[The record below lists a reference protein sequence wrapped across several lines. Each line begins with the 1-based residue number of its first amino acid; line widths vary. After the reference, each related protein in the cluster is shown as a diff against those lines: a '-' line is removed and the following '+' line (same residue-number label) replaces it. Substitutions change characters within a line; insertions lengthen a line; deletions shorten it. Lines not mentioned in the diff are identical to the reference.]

1 MTGFL
6 EYRILGDF
14 HRSAFMRVSFL
25 KKFFISILAVAV
37 VAGSIP
43 AGTVY
48 AKTTVKRASWSLSKL
63 SASERQMYDHLI
75 SELERILREGGSTK
89 ITFDISQDGL
99 TSGDQVSDLWKK
111 LYTYA
116 SNNHPELL
124 CYEEINPDEPNEDNI
139 KIADDFLQFTVSI
152 GVDKSYR
159 GADEFTLDSSTLQKV
174 TTAESTAEQV
184 ISDNSG
190 KGIYDTI
197 KAYADWI
204 SEHVSYDH
212 SWDSTPDSE
221 ITSNSPWS
229 MIAVFDNDPYTNVV
243 CEGYSKAFQY
253 LMDHTQRFVDAGI
266 VSKLVTSTKLVDGN
280 DNGHMW
286 NVVTIDGKNYI
297 VDVTWYDNDSD
308 SYNDSYL
315 LGGQATVDAD
325 TEGYHT
331 YDQDTT
337 DFYTQDELQLSDTAF
352 DRSSE
357 KPATV
362 VTGPAVTGGGDT
374 PTGGNT
380 SGTSGNT
387 SGNRGTTGGNTSGNS
402 GTTGGNT
409 SGNSGTTRGNTSGN
423 SSSNSGNT
431 GNNSGSTGNTQ
442 TGGNTRGSTGNTS
455 TNSTSGTTGNSN
467 TSNNTSGST
476 SGNRNNSGL
485 TNSTTDN
492 TPVSYNTAG
501 AIAGGDSRIGGSS
514 SDHWNTD
521 SSNDISVTRSSSSS
535 STSKSQINSIQ
546 KKKGGISMLTA
557 GSRKLTLTIKKTI
570 VSGKTVKYQTA
581 IKQQKAKKWQKSYV
595 SGTKMTFK
603 NLKKGKTYWISVRPY
618 ITVNGVRYFGK
629 WSETLVRKAK

>member
-1 MTGFL
+1 
-6 EYRILGDF
+6 
-14 HRSAFMRVSFL
+14 MRVSFL

-75 SELERILREGGSTK
+75 SELGRILREGGSTK

-139 KIADDFLQFTVSI
+139 QIAGDFSQFTVSI

-229 MIAVFDNDPYTNVV
+229 MIAVFDNDPFTNVV

-337 DFYTQDELQLSDTAF
+337 DFYTQDELRLSDTAY
-352 DRSSE
+352 DKSSE

-374 PTGGNT
+374 STGGNT

-423 SSSNSGNT
+423 SSSDS

-442 TGGNTRGSTGNTS
+442 TGGKTGGSTGNTS

-514 SDHWNTD
+514 SDYWNTD

-535 STSKSQINSIQ
+535 STSKSQMNSIQ

-557 GSRKLTLTIKKTI
+557 GSRKLTLTIKKTT

-595 SGTKMTFK
+595 SGTKVTFK

-629 WSETLVRKAK
+629 WSKTLVRKAK

>member
-1 MTGFL
+1 
-6 EYRILGDF
+6 
-14 HRSAFMRVSFL
+14 MRVSFL

-63 SASERQMYDHLI
+63 SASERHMYDHLI

-139 KIADDFLQFTVSI
+139 QIAGDFSQFTVSI

-159 GADEFTLDSSTLQKV
+159 GADEFTLDSSTLQKA
-174 TTAESTAEQV
+174 TTAKSTAEQV

-229 MIAVFDNDPYTNVV
+229 MIAVFDNDPSTNVV

-325 TEGYHT
+325 TEGYHN

-409 SGNSGTTRGNTSGN
+409 SGN
-423 SSSNSGNT
+423 
-431 GNNSGSTGNTQ
+431 
-442 TGGNTRGSTGNTS
+442 
-455 TNSTSGTTGNSN
+455 SGTTGNSN

-546 KKKGGISMLTA
+546 KKKGGISKLTA
-557 GSRKLTLTIKKTI
+557 GSRKLTLTIKKTT

-581 IKQQKAKKWQKSYV
+581 IKQQKAKNWQKAYV
-595 SGTKMTFK
+595 SGTKVTFK

-618 ITVNGVRYFGK
+618 ITVNEVRYFGK
-629 WSETLVRKAK
+629 WSKTLVRKAK

>member
-1 MTGFL
+1 
-6 EYRILGDF
+6 
-14 HRSAFMRVSFL
+14 MRVSFL

-63 SASERQMYDHLI
+63 SASERHMYDHLI

-139 KIADDFLQFTVSI
+139 QIAGDFSQFTVFI

-159 GADEFTLDSSTLQKV
+159 GADEFTLDSLTLQKV

-197 KAYADWI
+197 KVYADWI

-212 SWDSTPDSE
+212 YWDSTPDSE

-229 MIAVFDNDPYTNVV
+229 MIAVFDNDPSTNVV

-374 PTGGNT
+374 STGGDTPTGGNT

-442 TGGNTRGSTGNTS
+442 TGGNTSGSTGNTS
-455 TNSTSGTTGNSN
+455 TNSTSGTTGNSS

-514 SDHWNTD
+514 SDYWNTD

-557 GSRKLTLTIKKTI
+557 GSRKLTLTIKKTT

-581 IKQQKAKKWQKSYV
+581 IKQPKAKNWQKAYV
-595 SGTKMTFK
+595 SGTKVTFK
-603 NLKKGKTYWISVRPY
+603 NLKKEKTYWISVRPY

-629 WSETLVRKAK
+629 WSKTLVRKAK

>member
-1 MTGFL
+1 
-6 EYRILGDF
+6 
-14 HRSAFMRVSFL
+14 MRVSFL

-63 SASERQMYDHLI
+63 SASERRMYDHLI

-139 KIADDFLQFTVSI
+139 QIADDFSQFTVFI

-229 MIAVFDNDPYTNVV
+229 MIAVFDNDPYTNVA

-337 DFYTQDELQLSDTAF
+337 DFYTQDELQLSGTAF

-387 SGNRGTTGGNTSGNS
+387 SGNS

-423 SSSNSGNT
+423 SSSNRGNT

-442 TGGNTRGSTGNTS
+442 TGGNTSGSTGNTS

-546 KKKGGISMLTA
+546 KKKGGISKLTA
-557 GSRKLTLTIKKTI
+557 GSRKLTLTIKKTT

-581 IKQQKAKKWQKSYV
+581 IKQPKAKNWQKAYV
-595 SGTKMTFK
+595 SGTKVTFK

-629 WSETLVRKAK
+629 WSKTLVRKAK

>member
-1 MTGFL
+1 
-6 EYRILGDF
+6 
-14 HRSAFMRVSFL
+14 MRASFL
-25 KKFFISILAVAV
+25 KKFFISLLAAAV
-37 VAGSIP
+37 VAGSAP

-48 AKTTVKRASWSLSKL
+48 AKSTVKRASWSLSKL
-63 SASERQMYDHLI
+63 SASERQMYDHFI

-99 TSGDQVSDLWKK
+99 TSENQVSDLWKK

-124 CYEEINPDEPNEDNI
+124 CYEEINPDEPDEDNI
-139 KIADDFLQFTVSI
+139 QIAGDFSQFTVSI

-159 GADEFTLDSSTLQKV
+159 GADEFTLDRSTLQKV
-174 TTAESTAEQV
+174 TAAESTAEQV

-229 MIAVFDNDPYTNVV
+229 MIAVFDNDPSTNVV

-297 VDVTWYDNDSD
+297 VDVTWYDNDPD

-337 DFYTQDELQLSDTAF
+337 DFYTQDELRLSDTAY

-374 PTGGNT
+374 STGGNT

-387 SGNRGTTGGNTSGNS
+387 SGNSGSTGGNTSGNS

-409 SGNSGTTRGNTSGN
+409 SGNSGTTGGNTSGN

-442 TGGNTRGSTGNTS
+442 TGGNTSGSTGKAS

-476 SGNRNNSGL
+476 SGNRNNSG
-485 TNSTTDN
+485 TANSTTDN
-492 TPVSYNTAG
+492 TPVSYNTTG

-514 SDHWNTD
+514 SAYWNTD
-521 SSNDISVTRSSSSS
+521 SSNDSSVTRSSPG
-535 STSKSQINSIQ
+535 STSKSQVNSIQ
-546 KKKGGISMLTA
+546 KKKGGISKLTA
-557 GSRKLTLTIKKTI
+557 GSRKLTLTIKKTT

-595 SGTKMTFK
+595 SGTKVTFK

-629 WSETLVRKAK
+629 WSKTLVRKAK

>member
-1 MTGFL
+1 
-6 EYRILGDF
+6 
-14 HRSAFMRVSFL
+14 MRVSFL

-63 SASERQMYDHLI
+63 SAAESQMYDHLI

-99 TSGDQVSDLWKK
+99 KSEDQVSDLWKK

-124 CYEEINPDEPNEDNI
+124 CYEEINPDEQNENNI
-139 KIADDFLQFTVSI
+139 QIADDFSQFTVSI

-159 GADEFTLDSSTLQKV
+159 GVDEFTLDSSTLQKV

-197 KAYADWI
+197 KVYADWI

-374 PTGGNT
+374 STGGNT

-442 TGGNTRGSTGNTS
+442 TGGNTSGSTGNTS

-467 TSNNTSGST
+467 TTNNTSGNT

-485 TNSTTDN
+485 TNSITDN

-521 SSNDISVTRSSSSS
+521 SSNDSAVTRSSSSS
-535 STSKSQINSIQ
+535 STSKSQMNSIQ
-546 KKKGGISMLTA
+546 KKKGGISNCD
-557 GSRKLTLTIKKTI
+557 
-570 VSGKTVKYQTA
+570 
-581 IKQQKAKKWQKSYV
+581 KAAEGEEV
-595 SGTKMTFK
+595 AE
-603 NLKKGKTYWISVRPY
+603 IICVRHEGD
-618 ITVNGVRYFGK
+618 I
-629 WSETLVRKAK
+629 

>member
-1 MTGFL
+1 
-6 EYRILGDF
+6 
-14 HRSAFMRVSFL
+14 MRVSFL

-63 SASERQMYDHLI
+63 SASERRMYDHLI

-124 CYEEINPDEPNEDNI
+124 CYEEIHPDEPNEDNI
-139 KIADDFLQFTVSI
+139 QIADDFSQFTVFI

-229 MIAVFDNDPYTNVV
+229 MIAVFDNDPSTNVV

-266 VSKLVTSTKLVDGN
+266 VSKLVTSTRLVDGN

-337 DFYTQDELQLSDTAF
+337 DFYTQDELQLSGTAF

-387 SGNRGTTGGNTSGNS
+387 SGNS

-423 SSSNSGNT
+423 SSSNRGNT

-442 TGGNTRGSTGNTS
+442 TGGNTSGSTGNTS

-546 KKKGGISMLTA
+546 KKKGGISKLTA
-557 GSRKLTLTIKKTI
+557 GSRKLTLTIKKTT

-581 IKQQKAKKWQKSYV
+581 IKQPKAKNWQKAYV
-595 SGTKMTFK
+595 SGTKVTFK

-629 WSETLVRKAK
+629 WSKTLVRKAK

>member
-1 MTGFL
+1 
-6 EYRILGDF
+6 
-14 HRSAFMRVSFL
+14 MRASFL
-25 KKFFISILAVAV
+25 KKFFISLLAAAV
-37 VAGSIP
+37 VAGSAP

-48 AKTTVKRASWSLSKL
+48 AKSTVKRASWSLSKL
-63 SASERQMYDHLI
+63 SASERQMYDHFI
-75 SELERILREGGSTK
+75 SGLERILREGGSTK

-99 TSGDQVSDLWKK
+99 TSEDQVSDLWKK

-124 CYEEINPDEPNEDNI
+124 CYEEINPDEPDKDNI
-139 KIADDFLQFTVSI
+139 QIAGDFSQFTVSI

-159 GADEFTLDSSTLQKV
+159 GADEFTLDRSTLQKV

-229 MIAVFDNDPYTNVV
+229 MIAVFDNDPSTNVV

-337 DFYTQDELQLSDTAF
+337 DFYTQDELRLSDTAY

-362 VTGPAVTGGGDT
+362 VTGPAVTGGAT
-374 PTGGNT
+374 NTGNT
-380 SGTSGNT
+380 
-387 SGNRGTTGGNTSGNS
+387 
-402 GTTGGNT
+402 
-409 SGNSGTTRGNTSGN
+409 GN
-423 SSSNSGNT
+423 SSS
-431 GNNSGSTGNTQ
+431 STGNTQ
-442 TGGNTRGSTGNTS
+442 TGGNASGSTGKAS
-455 TNSTSGTTGNSN
+455 TNSTGGTTGNSN

-476 SGNRNNSGL
+476 SGNGNNSGL
-485 TNSTTDN
+485 TNSNTDN
-492 TPVSYNTAG
+492 TPVSYSTTG

-514 SDHWNTD
+514 SDYWNTD
-521 SSNDISVTRSSSSS
+521 SSKDSSVTRSSSLG

-546 KKKGGISMLTA
+546 KKKGGISRLTA
-557 GSRKLTLTIKKTI
+557 GSRKLTLTIKKTTA
-570 VSGKTVKYQTA
+570 SGKTVKYQTA

-595 SGTKMTFK
+595 SGTKVTFK
-603 NLKKGKTYWISVRPY
+603 NLIKGKTYWISVRPY
-618 ITVNGVRYFGK
+618 ITVNGARYFGK
-629 WSETLVRKAK
+629 WSKTLVRKAK

>member
-1 MTGFL
+1 
-6 EYRILGDF
+6 
-14 HRSAFMRVSFL
+14 MRVSFL

-63 SASERQMYDHLI
+63 SASERRMYDHLI

-139 KIADDFLQFTVSI
+139 QIADDFSQFTVFI

-229 MIAVFDNDPYTNVV
+229 MIAVFDNDPSTNVV

-266 VSKLVTSTKLVDGN
+266 VSKLVTSTRLVDGN

-337 DFYTQDELQLSDTAF
+337 DFYTQDELQLSGTAF

-387 SGNRGTTGGNTSGNS
+387 SGNS

-423 SSSNSGNT
+423 SSSNRGNT

-442 TGGNTRGSTGNTS
+442 TGGNTSGSTGNTS

-546 KKKGGISMLTA
+546 KKKGGISKLTA
-557 GSRKLTLTIKKTI
+557 GSRKLTLTIKKTT

-581 IKQQKAKKWQKSYV
+581 IKQPKAKNWQKAYV
-595 SGTKMTFK
+595 SGTKVTFK

-629 WSETLVRKAK
+629 WSKTLVRKAK

>member
-1 MTGFL
+1 
-6 EYRILGDF
+6 
-14 HRSAFMRVSFL
+14 MRASFL
-25 KKFFISILAVAV
+25 KKFFISLLAAAV
-37 VAGSIP
+37 VAGSAP

-48 AKTTVKRASWSLSKL
+48 AKSTVKRASWSLSKL
-63 SASERQMYDHLI
+63 SASERQMYDHFI

-99 TSGDQVSDLWKK
+99 TSENQVSDLWKK

-124 CYEEINPDEPNEDNI
+124 CYEEINPDEPDEDNI
-139 KIADDFLQFTVSI
+139 QTASDFSQFTVSI

-159 GADEFTLDSSTLQKV
+159 GADEFTLDRSTLQKV

-197 KAYADWI
+197 RAYADWI

-229 MIAVFDNDPYTNVV
+229 MIAVFDNDPSTNVV

-337 DFYTQDELQLSDTAF
+337 DFYTQDELRLSGTAY

-374 PTGGNT
+374 STGGNT

-387 SGNRGTTGGNTSGNS
+387 SGNSGSTGGNTSGNS
-402 GTTGGNT
+402 GTTVGNA
-409 SGNSGTTRGNTSGN
+409 SGN
-423 SSSNSGNT
+423 SSS
-431 GNNSGSTGNTQ
+431 STGNTQ
-442 TGGNTRGSTGNTS
+442 TGGNTSGSTGKAS

-467 TSNNTSGST
+467 TTNNTSGNT
-476 SGNRNNSGL
+476 SGNGNNSG
-485 TNSTTDN
+485 TANSTTDN
-492 TPVSYNTAG
+492 TPVSYNTTG

-514 SDHWNTD
+514 SDYWNTD
-521 SSNDISVTRSSSSS
+521 SSNDSSVTRSGSPG
-535 STSKSQINSIQ
+535 STSKSQVNSIQ
-546 KKKGGISMLTA
+546 KKKGGISKLTA
-557 GSRKLTLTIKKTI
+557 GSRKLTLTIKKTT

-581 IKQQKAKKWQKSYV
+581 IKQQKAEKWQKSYV
-595 SGTKMTFK
+595 SGTKVTFK

-618 ITVNGVRYFGK
+618 ITVNGARYFGK
-629 WSETLVRKAK
+629 WSKTLVRKAK

>member
-1 MTGFL
+1 
-6 EYRILGDF
+6 
-14 HRSAFMRVSFL
+14 MRASFL
-25 KKFFISILAVAV
+25 KKFFISLLAAAV
-37 VAGSIP
+37 VAGSAP

-48 AKTTVKRASWSLSKL
+48 AKSTVKRASWSLSKL
-63 SASERQMYDHLI
+63 SASERQMYDHFI

-99 TSGDQVSDLWKK
+99 TSEDQVSDLWKK

-124 CYEEINPDEPNEDNI
+124 CYEEINPDEPDEDNI
-139 KIADDFLQFTVSI
+139 QTAGDFSQFTVSI

-159 GADEFTLDSSTLQKV
+159 GADEFTLDRSTLQKV

-229 MIAVFDNDPYTNVV
+229 MIAVFDNDPSTNVV

-253 LMDHTQRFVDAGI
+253 LMDHTRRFVDAGI

-337 DFYTQDELQLSDTAF
+337 DFYTQDELRLSDTAY

-374 PTGGNT
+374 STGGNT

-387 SGNRGTTGGNTSGNS
+387 SGNSGSTGGNTSGNS
-402 GTTGGNT
+402 GTTG
-409 SGNSGTTRGNTSGN
+409 GNTSGN

-442 TGGNTRGSTGNTS
+442 TGGNTSGSTGKAS

-492 TPVSYNTAG
+492 TPVSYNTTG

-514 SDHWNTD
+514 SYYWNTD
-521 SSNDISVTRSSSSS
+521 SSNDSSVTRSSSPG
-535 STSKSQINSIQ
+535 STSKSQVNSIQ
-546 KKKGGISMLTA
+546 KKKGGISKLTA
-557 GSRKLTLTIKKTI
+557 GSRKLTLTIKKTT

-595 SGTKMTFK
+595 SGTKVTFK

-618 ITVNGVRYFGK
+618 ITVKGVRYFGK
-629 WSETLVRKAK
+629 WSKTLVRKAK

>member
-1 MTGFL
+1 
-6 EYRILGDF
+6 
-14 HRSAFMRVSFL
+14 MRVSFL

-75 SELERILREGGSTK
+75 SELERILRDGGSTK
-89 ITFDISQDGL
+89 ITFDAPQYEMPSTDDDANVIAD
-99 TSGDQVSDLWKK
+99 K

-116 SNNHPELL
+116 VNNHPELL
-124 CYEEINPDEPNEDNI
+124 SYESLSG
-139 KIADDFLQFTVSI
+139 KTYSLGTTGTSAGLSSFSI
-152 GVDKSYR
+152 SIVVDGAYR
-159 GADEFTLDSSTLQKV
+159 GADEYTLDSSFSAKENAAEAVAQK
-174 TTAESTAEQV
+174 V

-204 SEHVSYDH
+204 SDHVSYDTTAA
-212 SWDSTPDSE
+212 SWPDDAITDS
-221 ITSNSPWS
+221 SPWS
-229 MIAVFDNDPYTNVV
+229 MVSVFDNDPSTNVV

-253 LMDHTQRFVDAGI
+253 LMDNTQRFVDAGI
-266 VSKLVTSTKLVDGN
+266 TSKLVTSTE
-280 DNGHMW
+280 HMW
-286 NVVTIDGKNYI
+286 NVVTINGKNYL
-297 VDVTWYDNDSD
+297 VDVTWYDDD
-308 SYNDSYL
+308 DTDDTYYNPDFL
-315 LGGQATVDAD
+315 LGGQSVLDAID
-325 TEGYHT
+325 AGTYSYTDGSGNVRHFDRSNAGLHT
-331 YDQDTT
+331 YEKETT
-337 DFYTQDELQLSDTAF
+337 DFYTADELRLSDTPY
-352 DRSSE
+352 DKSSE

-374 PTGGNT
+374 STGGNT

-409 SGNSGTTRGNTSGN
+409 SGNSGTTGGNTSGN
-423 SSSNSGNT
+423 SGSNSGNT

-442 TGGNTRGSTGNTS
+442 TGGNPSGSTGKAS

-467 TSNNTSGST
+467 TTNNTSGNT
-476 SGNRNNSGL
+476 SGNGNNSG
-485 TNSTTDN
+485 TANSTTDN
-492 TPVSYNTAG
+492 TPVSYNTSG
-501 AIAGGDSRIGGSS
+501 AIAGGDSRIGGWS
-514 SDHWNTD
+514 SDYWNTD
-521 SSNDISVTRSSSSS
+521 GSNDSAVTRSSSPG
-535 STSKSQINSIQ
+535 STSKSQMNSIQ
-546 KKKGGISMLTA
+546 KKKGGISKLTA
-557 GSRKLTLTIKKTI
+557 GSRKLTLTIKKTT

-581 IKQQKAKKWQKSYV
+581 IRQPKAKKWQKAYV
-595 SGTKMTFK
+595 SGTKVTFK

-629 WSETLVRKAK
+629 WSKTLVRKAK

>member
-1 MTGFL
+1 
-6 EYRILGDF
+6 
-14 HRSAFMRVSFL
+14 MRVSFL

-63 SASERQMYDHLI
+63 SASERQMYDRFI

-139 KIADDFLQFTVSI
+139 QIADDFSQFTVSI

-266 VSKLVTSTKLVDGN
+266 VSKLVTSTRLVDGN

-337 DFYTQDELQLSDTAF
+337 DFYTQDELQLSGTAF

-380 SGTSGNT
+380 SGTS
-387 SGNRGTTGGNTSGNS
+387 GNTSGNS

-442 TGGNTRGSTGNTS
+442 TGGNTSGSTGNTS

-546 KKKGGISMLTA
+546 KKKGGISKLTA
-557 GSRKLTLTIKKTI
+557 GSRKLTLTIKKTT

-581 IKQQKAKKWQKSYV
+581 IKQPKAKNWQKAYV
-595 SGTKMTFK
+595 SGTKVTFK

-618 ITVNGVRYFGK
+618 ITLNGVRYFGK
-629 WSETLVRKAK
+629 WSKTLVRKAK

>member
-1 MTGFL
+1 
-6 EYRILGDF
+6 
-14 HRSAFMRVSFL
+14 MRASFL
-25 KKFFISILAVAV
+25 KKFFISLLAAAV
-37 VAGSIP
+37 VAGSAP

-48 AKTTVKRASWSLSKL
+48 AKSTVKRASWSLSKL
-63 SASERQMYDHLI
+63 SASERQMYDHFI

-99 TSGDQVSDLWKK
+99 MSENQVSDLWKK

-124 CYEEINPDEPNEDNI
+124 CYEEINPDEPDEDNI
-139 KIADDFLQFTVSI
+139 QTAGDFSQFTVSI

-159 GADEFTLDSSTLQKV
+159 GADEFTLDRSTLQKV

-229 MIAVFDNDPYTNVV
+229 MIAVFDNDPSTNVV

-297 VDVTWYDNDSD
+297 VDVTWYDNDPD

-337 DFYTQDELQLSDTAF
+337 DFYTQDELRLSDTAY

-374 PTGGNT
+374 STGGNT

-387 SGNRGTTGGNTSGNS
+387 SGNSGSTGGNTSGNS

-409 SGNSGTTRGNTSGN
+409 SGNS
-423 SSSNSGNT
+423 SSST
-431 GNNSGSTGNTQ
+431 VNTQ
-442 TGGNTRGSTGNTS
+442 TGGNTSGSTGKAS

-501 AIAGGDSRIGGSS
+501 AIAGGDSRISGSS

-521 SSNDISVTRSSSSS
+521 SSNDSSVTRSSSSS

-557 GSRKLTLTIKKTI
+557 GSRKLTLTIKKTT

-581 IKQQKAKKWQKSYV
+581 IKQPKAKNWQKAYV
-595 SGTKMTFK
+595 SGTKVTFK
-603 NLKKGKTYWISVRPY
+603 NLKKEKTYWISVRPY

-629 WSETLVRKAK
+629 WSKTLVRKAK

>member
-1 MTGFL
+1 
-6 EYRILGDF
+6 
-14 HRSAFMRVSFL
+14 MRASFL
-25 KKFFISILAVAV
+25 KKFFISLLAAAV
-37 VAGSIP
+37 VAGSAP

-48 AKTTVKRASWSLSKL
+48 AKSTVKRASWSLSKL
-63 SASERQMYDHLI
+63 SASERQMYDHFI

-99 TSGDQVSDLWKK
+99 TPDDQVSDLWKK

-124 CYEEINPDEPNEDNI
+124 CYEEINPDKPDEDNI
-139 KIADDFLQFTVSI
+139 QIAGDFSQFTVSI

-159 GADEFTLDSSTLQKV
+159 GADEFTLDRSTLQKV

-229 MIAVFDNDPYTNVV
+229 MIAVFDNDPSTNVV

-337 DFYTQDELQLSDTAF
+337 DFYTQDELRLSDTAY

-374 PTGGNT
+374 STGGNT

-387 SGNRGTTGGNTSGNS
+387 SGNSGSTGGNTSGNS

-409 SGNSGTTRGNTSGN
+409 SGNSN
-423 SSSNSGNT
+423 SNSGNT

-442 TGGNTRGSTGNTS
+442 TGGNASGSTGKASTS
-455 TNSTSGTTGNSN
+455 STSGTTGKSN

-492 TPVSYNTAG
+492 TPVSYNTTG

-514 SDHWNTD
+514 SYYWNTD
-521 SSNDISVTRSSSSS
+521 SSNDSSVTRSSSPG

-546 KKKGGISMLTA
+546 KKKGGISKLTA
-557 GSRKLTLTIKKTI
+557 GSRKLTLTIKKTT

-595 SGTKMTFK
+595 SGTKVTFK

-618 ITVNGVRYFGK
+618 ITVNGVQFFGK
-629 WSETLVRKAK
+629 WSKTLVRKAK

>member
-1 MTGFL
+1 
-6 EYRILGDF
+6 
-14 HRSAFMRVSFL
+14 MRVSFL

-63 SASERQMYDHLI
+63 SASERHMYDHLI

-99 TSGDQVSDLWKK
+99 TSEEQVSDLWKK

-124 CYEEINPDEPNEDNI
+124 CYEEINPDEPNENNI
-139 KIADDFLQFTVSI
+139 QIAGDFSQFTVSI

-229 MIAVFDNDPYTNVV
+229 MIAVFDNNPSTNVV

-387 SGNRGTTGGNTSGNS
+387 SGNS

-423 SSSNSGNT
+423 SSSNSRNT

-442 TGGNTRGSTGNTS
+442 TGGNTSGSTGNTS

-485 TNSTTDN
+485 ANSTTDN

-514 SDHWNTD
+514 SDYWNTD

-535 STSKSQINSIQ
+535 STSKGQINSIQ

-557 GSRKLTLTIKKTI
+557 GSRKLTLTIKKTT

>member
-1 MTGFL
+1 
-6 EYRILGDF
+6 
-14 HRSAFMRVSFL
+14 MRVSFL

-75 SELERILREGGSTK
+75 SELGRILREGGSTK

-139 KIADDFLQFTVSI
+139 HIDGDFSQFTVFI

-229 MIAVFDNDPYTNVV
+229 MIAVFDNDPFTNVV

-337 DFYTQDELQLSDTAF
+337 DFYTQDELRLSDTAY
-352 DRSSE
+352 DKSSE

-374 PTGGNT
+374 STGGNT
-380 SGTSGNT
+380 SGTSGNS
-387 SGNRGTTGGNTSGNS
+387 SGNR

-476 SGNRNNSGL
+476 SGNRNNSG
-485 TNSTTDN
+485 TANSTTDN

-557 GSRKLTLTIKKTI
+557 GSRKLTLTIKKTT

-595 SGTKMTFK
+595 SGTKVTFK

-629 WSETLVRKAK
+629 WSKTLVRKAK

>member
-1 MTGFL
+1 MF
-6 EYRILGDF
+6 
-14 HRSAFMRVSFL
+14 
-25 KKFFISILAVAV
+25 
-37 VAGSIP
+37 
-43 AGTVY
+43 
-48 AKTTVKRASWSLSKL
+48 
-63 SASERQMYDHLI
+63 
-75 SELERILREGGSTK
+75 
-89 ITFDISQDGL
+89 
-99 TSGDQVSDLWKK
+99 
-111 LYTYA
+111 
-116 SNNHPELL
+116 
-124 CYEEINPDEPNEDNI
+124 
-139 KIADDFLQFTVSI
+139 I

-229 MIAVFDNDPYTNVV
+229 MIAVFDNDPSTNVV

-266 VSKLVTSTKLVDGN
+266 VSKLVTSTRLVDGN

-337 DFYTQDELQLSDTAF
+337 DFYTQDELQLSGTAF

-387 SGNRGTTGGNTSGNS
+387 SGNS

-423 SSSNSGNT
+423 SSSNRGNT

-442 TGGNTRGSTGNTS
+442 TGGNTSGSTGNTS

-467 TSNNTSGST
+467 T
-476 SGNRNNSGL
+476 
-485 TNSTTDN
+485 
-492 TPVSYNTAG
+492 
-501 AIAGGDSRIGGSS
+501 
-514 SDHWNTD
+514 
-521 SSNDISVTRSSSSS
+521 
-535 STSKSQINSIQ
+535 
-546 KKKGGISMLTA
+546 
-557 GSRKLTLTIKKTI
+557 
-570 VSGKTVKYQTA
+570 
-581 IKQQKAKKWQKSYV
+581 
-595 SGTKMTFK
+595 
-603 NLKKGKTYWISVRPY
+603 
-618 ITVNGVRYFGK
+618 
-629 WSETLVRKAK
+629 

>member
-1 MTGFL
+1 M
-6 EYRILGDF
+6 RI
-14 HRSAFMRVSFL
+14 SFL

-63 SASERQMYDHLI
+63 SASERHMYDHLI

-139 KIADDFLQFTVSI
+139 HIADDFSQFTVSI

-229 MIAVFDNDPYTNVV
+229 MIAVFDNDPSTNVV

-266 VSKLVTSTKLVDGN
+266 VSKLVTSTRLVDGN

-337 DFYTQDELQLSDTAF
+337 DFYTQDVLQLSGMAF

-387 SGNRGTTGGNTSGNS
+387 SGNS

-423 SSSNSGNT
+423 SSSNRGNT

-546 KKKGGISMLTA
+546 KKKGGISKLTA
-557 GSRKLTLTIKKTI
+557 GSRKLTLTIKKTT

-581 IKQQKAKKWQKSYV
+581 IKQPKAKNWQKSYV

-629 WSETLVRKAK
+629 WSKTLVRKAK

>member
-1 MTGFL
+1 
-6 EYRILGDF
+6 
-14 HRSAFMRVSFL
+14 MRVSFL

-63 SASERQMYDHLI
+63 SASERQMYDHFI

-89 ITFDISQDGL
+89 NTFDISQDGL
-99 TSGDQVSDLWKK
+99 TSEDQVSDLWKK

-124 CYEEINPDEPNEDNI
+124 CYEEINPDEPDEDNI
-139 KIADDFLQFTVSI
+139 QIAGDFSQFTVSI

-159 GADEFTLDSSTLQKV
+159 GADEFTLDRSTLQKV

-229 MIAVFDNDPYTNVV
+229 MVAVFDNDPSTNVV

-337 DFYTQDELQLSDTAF
+337 DFYTQDELRLSDTPY

-362 VTGPAVTGGGDT
+362 VTGPAVTDT
-374 PTGGNT
+374 STGGNT

-387 SGNRGTTGGNTSGNS
+387 SGNSGSTGGNTSGNS

-409 SGNSGTTRGNTSGN
+409 SGNSGTAGGNTSGN

-431 GNNSGSTGNTQ
+431 GNNSGSTGKA
-442 TGGNTRGSTGNTS
+442 S

-476 SGNRNNSGL
+476 SGNRNNSG
-485 TNSTTDN
+485 TANSTTDN
-492 TPVSYNTAG
+492 TPVSYNTSG

-514 SDHWNTD
+514 SDYWNTD
-521 SSNDISVTRSSSSS
+521 CSKDSSVTRSSSPG

-546 KKKGGISMLTA
+546 KKKGGISRLTA
-557 GSRKLTLTIKKTI
+557 GSRKLTLTIKKTTA
-570 VSGKTVKYQTA
+570 SGKTVKYQTA

-595 SGTKMTFK
+595 SGTKVTFK
-603 NLKKGKTYWISVRPY
+603 DLKKGKTYWISVRPY

-629 WSETLVRKAK
+629 WSKTLVRKAK

>member
-1 MTGFL
+1 
-6 EYRILGDF
+6 
-14 HRSAFMRVSFL
+14 MRASFL
-25 KKFFISILAVAV
+25 KKFFISLLAAAV
-37 VAGSIP
+37 VAGSAP

-48 AKTTVKRASWSLSKL
+48 AKNTVKRASWSLSKL
-63 SASERQMYDHLI
+63 SASERQMYDHFI

-89 ITFDISQDGL
+89 ITLDISQYGL
-99 TSGDQVSDLWKK
+99 TSDDQVSDLWKK

-124 CYEEINPDEPNEDNI
+124 CYEEINPDEPDEDNI
-139 KIADDFLQFTVSI
+139 QIAGDFSQFTVSI

-159 GADEFTLDSSTLQKV
+159 GADEFTLDRSTLQKV

-229 MIAVFDNDPYTNVV
+229 MIAVFDNDPSTNVV

-253 LMDHTQRFVDAGI
+253 LMDHTRRFVDAGV

-297 VDVTWYDNDSD
+297 VDVTWYDNDPD

-337 DFYTQDELQLSDTAF
+337 DFYTQDELRLSDTAY

-374 PTGGNT
+374 STGGNT

-387 SGNRGTTGGNTSGNS
+387 SGNSDSTGGNTSGNS

-409 SGNSGTTRGNTSGN
+409 WGNSGTN
-423 SSSNSGNT
+423 
-431 GNNSGSTGNTQ
+431 
-442 TGGNTRGSTGNTS
+442 
-455 TNSTSGTTGNSN
+455 GNSN

-492 TPVSYNTAG
+492 TPVSYNTTG

-514 SDHWNTD
+514 SEYWNTD
-521 SSNDISVTRSSSSS
+521 SSNDSSVTRSSSPG

-546 KKKGGISMLTA
+546 KKKGGISKLTA
-557 GSRKLTLTIKKTI
+557 GSRKLTLTIKKTT

-595 SGTKMTFK
+595 SGTKVTFK

-629 WSETLVRKAK
+629 WSKTLVRKAK

>member
-1 MTGFL
+1 
-6 EYRILGDF
+6 
-14 HRSAFMRVSFL
+14 MRASFL
-25 KKFFISILAVAV
+25 KKFFISLLAAAV
-37 VAGSIP
+37 VAGSAP

-48 AKTTVKRASWSLSKL
+48 AKSTVKRASWSLSKL
-63 SASERQMYDHLI
+63 SASERQMYDHFI

-99 TSGDQVSDLWKK
+99 TSENQVSDLWKK

-124 CYEEINPDEPNEDNI
+124 CYEEINPDEPDEDNI
-139 KIADDFLQFTVSI
+139 QIAGDFSQFTVSI

-159 GADEFTLDSSTLQKV
+159 GADEFTLDRSTLQKV

-229 MIAVFDNDPYTNVV
+229 MIAVFDNDPSTNVV

-253 LMDHTQRFVDAGI
+253 LMDHTRRFVDAGI

-337 DFYTQDELQLSDTAF
+337 DFYTQDELRLSDTAY

-374 PTGGNT
+374 STGGNT

-387 SGNRGTTGGNTSGNS
+387 SGNSGSTGGNTSGNS
-402 GTTGGNT
+402 GTTG
-409 SGNSGTTRGNTSGN
+409 GNTSGN

-442 TGGNTRGSTGNTS
+442 TGGNTSGSTGKAS

-492 TPVSYNTAG
+492 TPVSYNTTG

-514 SDHWNTD
+514 SYYWNTD
-521 SSNDISVTRSSSSS
+521 SSNDSSVTRSSSPG
-535 STSKSQINSIQ
+535 STSKSQVNSIQ
-546 KKKGGISMLTA
+546 KKKGGISKLTA
-557 GSRKLTLTIKKTI
+557 GSRKLTLTIKKTT

-595 SGTKMTFK
+595 SGTKVTFK

-618 ITVNGVRYFGK
+618 ITVKGVRYFGK
-629 WSETLVRKAK
+629 WSKTLVRKAK

>member
-1 MTGFL
+1 
-6 EYRILGDF
+6 
-14 HRSAFMRVSFL
+14 MRASFL
-25 KKFFISILAVAV
+25 KKFFISLLAAAV
-37 VAGSIP
+37 VAGSAS

-48 AKTTVKRASWSLSKL
+48 AKSTVKRASWSLSKL
-63 SASERQMYDHLI
+63 SASERQMYDHFI

-99 TSGDQVSDLWKK
+99 TSENQVSDLWKK

-124 CYEEINPDEPNEDNI
+124 CYEEINPDEPDEDNI
-139 KIADDFLQFTVSI
+139 QIAGDFSQFTVSI

-159 GADEFTLDSSTLQKV
+159 GADEFTLDRSTLQKV
-174 TTAESTAEQV
+174 TAAESTAEQV

-229 MIAVFDNDPYTNVV
+229 MIAVFDNDPSTNVV

-253 LMDHTQRFVDAGI
+253 LMDHTRRFVDAGI

-297 VDVTWYDNDSD
+297 VDVTWYDNDPD

-337 DFYTQDELQLSDTAF
+337 DFYTQDELRLSDTAY
-352 DRSSE
+352 DRFSE

-374 PTGGNT
+374 STGGNT

-387 SGNRGTTGGNTSGNS
+387 
-402 GTTGGNT
+402 
-409 SGNSGTTRGNTSGN
+409 GN
-423 SSSNSGNT
+423 SSS
-431 GNNSGSTGNTQ
+431 STGNTQ
-442 TGGNTRGSTGNTS
+442 TGGNTSGSTGKAS

-467 TSNNTSGST
+467 TTNNTSGNT
-476 SGNRNNSGL
+476 SGNRNNSG
-485 TNSTTDN
+485 TANSTTDN
-492 TPVSYNTAG
+492 TPVSYNTTG

-514 SDHWNTD
+514 SDYWNTD
-521 SSNDISVTRSSSSS
+521 SSNDSSVTRSSSPG
-535 STSKSQINSIQ
+535 STSKSQVNSIQ
-546 KKKGGISMLTA
+546 KKKGGISKLTA
-557 GSRKLTLTIKKTI
+557 GSRKLTLTIKKTT

-595 SGTKMTFK
+595 SGTKVTFK

-629 WSETLVRKAK
+629 WSKTLVRKAK